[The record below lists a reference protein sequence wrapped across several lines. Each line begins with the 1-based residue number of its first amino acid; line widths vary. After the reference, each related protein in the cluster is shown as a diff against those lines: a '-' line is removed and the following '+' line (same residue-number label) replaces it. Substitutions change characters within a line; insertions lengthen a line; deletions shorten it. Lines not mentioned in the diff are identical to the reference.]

1 MLFSDKIAILN
12 SNRYE
17 SKRWRYRLRK
27 NFVDVRLSS
36 RQSCAFQL
44 TGLSRAV
51 YLKNASSNSLPQF
64 YLLIIMKIIEK
75 LLHVILFDNIIT
87 SVTVIN
93 PTLYTQFAVYGMFRF
108 LYISFPL
115 SASLSLSLFSF
126 SFSQYIFL
134 LT

>member
-17 SKRWRYRLRK
+17 SKRRRYRLRK

-36 RQSCAFQL
+36 RQSYAFQL
-44 TGLSRAV
+44 TGLLRAI
-51 YLKNASSNSLPQF
+51 YLKIASSNSLPQF

-75 LLHVILFDNIIT
+75 LLHIILFDNIIT

-115 SASLSLSLFSF
+115 SASLSLSLPFLSLSLSIYFS
-126 SFSQYIFL
+126 
-134 LT
+134 